1 MTATGGKPKGDDVAV
16 KKQQINGL
24 LAQLADDLGR
34 QNYSPKTRKAYCFC
48 VGAFL
53 KHHRS
58 LQADQLN
65 LDHVRTY
72 QLYLTKKKAVSPS
85 YFNQAMSA
93 LKFFYS
99 ITLEQE
105 WNVKRVP
112 CKRKPKRLPVVLDK
126 EEVLALFRA
135 TTNLKHRTILMT
147 IYGCGLRLNEVRH
160 LEIRDIDGKRMMVHV
175 RMGKGNRDRYVMLS
189 RRLYKALRL
198 YWAKTVPHPQRWL
211 FPGKNP
217 EQPVSRTTI
226 QEIFTK
232 ARKKAGITKRA
243 SVHTLRH
250 SFATHLLEDG
260 TNLIV
265 IQRLLGHRSL
275 RSTLIYVHVART
287 MVASAKSPLDT
298 LVLTSKNENEEED
311 KS

>member
-1 MTATGGKPKGDDVAV
+1 MN
-16 KKQQINGL
+16 KQQINGL
-24 LAQLADDLGR
+24 LAQLSDDLER
-34 QNYSPKTRKAYCFC
+34 QNYSPKTLKAYCFC

-53 KHHRS
+53 KHHRA
-58 LQADQLN
+58 LQADQLS
-65 LDHVRTY
+65 LEDVRKY
-72 QLYLTKKKAVSPS
+72 QLYLTKKKAVSPT

-160 LEIRDIDGKRMMVHV
+160 LEIKDIDGKRMMVHV
-175 RMGKGNRDRYVMLS
+175 RKGKGNRDRYVMLS
-189 RRLYKALRL
+189 KRLHKALRL

-211 FPGKNP
+211 FPGKDP
-217 EQPVSRTTI
+217 DQPVSATTI
-226 QEIFTK
+226 QEIFAK

-265 IQRLLGHRSL
+265 IQRLLGHQSL

-287 MVASAKSPLDT
+287 MVASAQSPLDT
-298 LVLTSKNENEEED
+298 LVIQGKDNKNDEEEET
-311 KS
+311 S

>member
-1 MTATGGKPKGDDVAV
+1 MN
-16 KKQQINGL
+16 KQQINGL
-24 LAQLADDLGR
+24 LAQLSNDLER
-34 QNYSPKTRKAYCFC
+34 QNYSPKTLKAYCFC

-53 KHHRS
+53 KHHRA
-58 LQADQLN
+58 LQADQLS
-65 LDHVRTY
+65 LEDVRKY
-72 QLYLTKKKAVSPS
+72 QLYLTKKKAVSPT

-160 LEIRDIDGKRMMVHV
+160 MEIKDIDGKRMMVHV
-175 RMGKGNRDRYVMLS
+175 RKGKGNRDRYVMLS
-189 RRLYKALRL
+189 KRLHKALRL

-211 FPGKNP
+211 FPGKDP
-217 EQPVSRTTI
+217 DQPVSATTI
-226 QEIFTK
+226 QEIFAK

-265 IQRLLGHRSL
+265 IQRLLGHQSL

-287 MVASAKSPLDT
+287 MVASAQSPLDT
-298 LVLTSKNENEEED
+298 LVIQGKDNKNDEEEET
-311 KS
+311 S